1 MELENLGKRNDG
13 KARVLLAEDNVTQA
27 SVMMDYLED
36 NGHEVIH
43 VEDATSVF
51 SAVEKHSPDVILL
64 ARHISGID
72 GIHICRSL
80 KNNSETS
87 GIPIIM
93 LTNQS
98 TTSDKVVGLRAGADD
113 YIPEPCDE
121 EELSAVINARLRT
134 KTEWDDLK
142 KTTRQLREMLTR
154 VETLANVDPLT
165 GLFNRRR
172 FETVIDKEFKRAV
185 RYNLPLSCMMLDIDH
200 FKKVNDNHGHQIGDI
215 VLKEFAQ
222 CIKESIR
229 NSVDWAVR
237 YGGEEFLIVLP
248 ETDLKNALS
257 LAERIRNA
265 VFRKVLKI
273 RGSEISITASFGV
286 VGFHA
291 GIPDKLIAI
300 DALINQ
306 ADMHLYR
313 AKQEGR
319 NLVRGDELKECGL

>member
-200 FKKVNDNHGHQIGDI
+200 FKKVNDSFGHAVGDG
-215 VLKEFAQ
+215 VLRQ
-222 CIKESIR
+222 TVNIIQGNIR
-229 NSVDWAVR
+229 DVDTVARW
-237 YGGEEFLIVLP
+237 GGEEFIIMSP
-248 ETDLKNALS
+248 NTSKNNALVV
-257 LAERIRNA
+257 ADRIRKNMA
-265 VFRKVLKI
+265 GQSFQNVDDRKI
-273 RGSEISITASFGV
+273 TISIGIAD
-286 VGFHA
+286 
-291 GIPDKLIAI
+291 IPDPGINTKEQLI
-300 DALINQ
+300 DAADQ
-306 ADMHLYR
+306 ALYG
-313 AKQEGR
+313 AKKSGR
-319 NLVRGDELKECGL
+319 NRVRLNGSPGH

>member
-200 FKKVNDNHGHQIGDI
+200 FKKVNDSFGHAVGDG
-215 VLKEFAQ
+215 VLRQ
-222 CIKESIR
+222 TVNIIQSNIR
-229 NSVDWAVR
+229 DVDTVARW
-237 YGGEEFLIVLP
+237 GGEEFIIMSP
-248 ETDLKNALS
+248 NTSKNNALVV
-257 LAERIRNA
+257 ADRIRKNMA
-265 VFRKVLKI
+265 GQSFQNVDDRKI
-273 RGSEISITASFGV
+273 TISIGIAD
-286 VGFHA
+286 
-291 GIPDKLIAI
+291 IPDPGINTKEQLI
-300 DALINQ
+300 DAADQ
-306 ADMHLYR
+306 ALYG
-313 AKQEGR
+313 AKKSGR
-319 NLVRGDELKECGL
+319 NRVRLNGSPGH

>member
-1 MELENLGKRNDG
+1 MEYESIGKKNSSMA
-13 KARVLLAEDNVTQA
+13 KVLLAEDNMTQA
-27 SVMMDYLED
+27 SIMMDYLEN

-93 LTNQS
+93 LTNKS

-121 EELSAVINARLRT
+121 DELSAVINARLRT

-142 KTTRQLREMLTR
+142 QTTRQLREMLTR

-172 FETVIDKEFKRAV
+172 FEAVIDKEFKRSI
-185 RYNLPLSCMMLDIDH
+185 RYNLPLSCLMLDIDH
-200 FKKVNDNHGHQIGDI
+200 FKKVNDAFGHAVGDG
-215 VLKEFAQ
+215 VLRETVKIIQ
-222 CIKESIR
+222 NSIR
-229 NSVDWAVR
+229 DVDTVARW
-237 YGGEEFLIVLP
+237 GGEEFIIMSP
-248 ETDLKNALS
+248 NTSKNNALVV
-257 LAERIRNA
+257 ADRIRKSMA
-265 VFRKVLKI
+265 GQLFQSVADKKI
-273 RGSEISITASFGV
+273 TISIGIAD
-286 VGFHA
+286 
-291 GIPDKLIAI
+291 IPDPAI
-300 DALINQ
+300 NTKEQLINA
-306 ADMHLYR
+306 ADLALYD
-313 AKQEGR
+313 AKKSGR
-319 NLVRGDELKECGL
+319 NRVRLNSPVEH

>member
-1 MELENLGKRNDG
+1 MEFESLGKKNDG

-27 SVMMDYLED
+27 SIMIDYLED

-93 LTNQS
+93 LTNKS

-200 FKKVNDNHGHQIGDI
+200 FKKVNDSFGHTVGDG
-215 VLKEFAQ
+215 VLRQTVNIIENN
-222 CIKESIR
+222 IR
-229 NSVDWAVR
+229 DVDTVARW
-237 YGGEEFLIVLP
+237 GGEEFIIMSP
-248 ETDLKNALS
+248 NTSKNNALVV
-257 LAERIRNA
+257 ADRIRKSMAGQSFPNVA
-265 VFRKVLKI
+265 EKKI
-273 RGSEISITASFGV
+273 TISIGIAD
-286 VGFHA
+286 
-291 GIPDKLIAI
+291 IPDPDINTKEQ
-300 DALINQ
+300 LINA
-306 ADMHLYR
+306 ADLALYD
-313 AKQEGR
+313 AKKSGR
-319 NLVRGDELKECGL
+319 NRVRLNGSQEH

>member
-1 MELENLGKRNDG
+1 MEYESIGKKNSSMA
-13 KARVLLAEDNVTQA
+13 KVLLAEDNMTQA
-27 SVMMDYLED
+27 SIMMDYLEN

-93 LTNQS
+93 LTNKS

-121 EELSAVINARLRT
+121 DELSAVINARLRT

-142 KTTRQLREMLTR
+142 QTTRQLREMLTR

-172 FETVIDKEFKRAV
+172 FEAVIDKEFKRSI
-185 RYNLPLSCMMLDIDH
+185 RYNLPLSCLMLDIDH
-200 FKKVNDNHGHQIGDI
+200 FKKVNDAFGHSVGDG
-215 VLKEFAQ
+215 VLRETVKIIQ
-222 CIKESIR
+222 NSIR
-229 NSVDWAVR
+229 DVDTVARW
-237 YGGEEFLIVLP
+237 GGEEFVIMSP
-248 ETDLKNALS
+248 NTSKNNALVV
-257 LAERIRNA
+257 ADRIRKSMAGQLFQNVA
-265 VFRKVLKI
+265 DKKI
-273 RGSEISITASFGV
+273 TISIGIAD
-286 VGFHA
+286 
-291 GIPDKLIAI
+291 IPDPAI
-300 DALINQ
+300 NTKEQLINA
-306 ADMHLYR
+306 ADLALYD
-313 AKQEGR
+313 AKKSGR
-319 NLVRGDELKECGL
+319 NRVRLNSHLEH